1 MSKAGQGENKTMAIG
16 AGFTTM
22 LTLMRRHWVI
32 TLFLLGSLIGLW
44 WFIHGRQG
52 EKTEIPAVKADNR
65 VLAEGIVF
73 PVKYAQMVMPV
84 DGTIG
89 EISVKEGDKVQ
100 AGQPLIRLVRQ
111 DYEARV
117 GSASADVARSAA
129 LLEQARVNLADA
141 ERELQRQEQLA
152 SIGAVS
158 RQQLDQA
165 RTTMARNRAAVA
177 QAQADMLT
185 QQGRLTEAGGQLD
198 KTELK
203 APIGG
208 SVAYLDVKPGE
219 HATIGTVLIRLADES
234 EWEVRSDD
242 LTELSIAKIR
252 VGDAVSLTFDGI
264 PGLEIPGKVKFI
276 RPFGEKKRG
285 DITYTVTVIPE
296 PWDERLRWNMTAQ
309 MAILPSR

>member
-1 MSKAGQGENKTMAIG
+1 MSKTGQGENHMAIG
-16 AGFTTM
+16 AR
-22 LTLMRRHWVI
+22 LTSMVMLMRRHWLM
-32 TLFLLGSLIGLW
+32 TLFLLGALIGLG
-44 WFIHGRQG
+44 WFLNGRQG
-52 EKTEIPAVKADNR
+52 DKTEIPAVKADNR

-89 EISVKEGDKVQ
+89 EISVKEGDQVK

-141 ERELQRQEQLA
+141 ERELHRQEQLA
-152 SIGAVS
+152 EIGAVS

-185 QQGRLTEAGGQLD
+185 QQGRLNEAGGQLD

-203 APIGG
+203 APISG
-208 SVAYLDVKPGE
+208 SVAYLDVKTGE

-234 EWEVRSDD
+234 EWEIRSDD

-285 DITYTVTVIPE
+285 DITYTVTVAPE
-296 PWDERLRWNMTAQ
+296 RWDERLRWNMTAQ

>member
-1 MSKAGQGENKTMAIG
+1 MSKTEQGENHMAIG
-16 AGFTTM
+16 AKLATM
-22 LTLMRRHWVI
+22 VALMRRHWLI
-32 TLFLLGSLIGLW
+32 TLCLFGSLIGLW
-44 WFIHGRQG
+44 WFIHGQQG
-52 EKTEIPAVKADNR
+52 EKTEISAVKADNR

-89 EISVKEGDKVQ
+89 EISVKEGDQVQ

-117 GSASADVARSAA
+117 GSASADVARSEA

-141 ERELQRQEQLA
+141 ERELRRQEQLA
-152 SIGAVS
+152 AIGAVS

-165 RTTMARNRAAVA
+165 RTAMARNRAAVA

-203 APIGG
+203 APISG

-285 DITYTVTVIPE
+285 DITYTVTVVPE
-296 PWDERLRWNMTAQ
+296 RWDERLRWNMTAQ
-309 MAILPSR
+309 MAILPSH